1 MIKLKNKFAIGCLI
15 QWYEIE
21 LIPLYLES
29 VKQALDH
36 IENKENVIV
45 DLYFNCSQVLE
56 KIDESQMTISQIRQ
70 KYKNMLINFF
80 EFDEDNHS
88 IVGCK
93 YNINSVT
100 NAVTDKIYTIA
111 DYRREFNDKYC
122 EEVDVLMWGE
132 TDSLIPRQ
140 TFEVLDNLHN
150 GAQGNNIYKYVAFFG
165 TCKMWDKSWEPVEHT
180 EFTVKE
186 HREDLQGD
194 PVPWWDVRHNSTLEE
209 MNRFNDKVED
219 IDIRILNQPKFNGCG
234 LIISSDLIKS
244 GVNIPR
250 SVFFVHEDT
259 AFQNIFT
266 KLMGNQAVQFV
277 IKNVFLVHNRRHP
290 DKRMYVLGESGE
302 TVNRQRMSN
311 DWYAKGNKWCEQNA
325 YNMFNQ
331 TKDYKWRDILD
342 E

>member
-1 MIKLKNKFAIGCLI
+1 
-15 QWYEIE
+15 
-21 LIPLYLES
+21 
-29 VKQALDH
+29 
-36 IENKENVIV
+36 
-45 DLYFNCSQVLE
+45 
-56 KIDESQMTISQIRQ
+56 
-70 KYKNMLINFF
+70 
-80 EFDEDNHS
+80 
-88 IVGCK
+88 
-93 YNINSVT
+93 
-100 NAVTDKIYTIA
+100 
-111 DYRREFNDKYC
+111 
-122 EEVDVLMWGE
+122 MWCE
-132 TDSLIPRQ
+132 TDALIPRK
-140 TFEVLDNLHN
+140 TFEVLDNLH
-150 GAQGNNIYKYVAFFG
+150 GTAESNNIYKYVAFFG

-209 MNRFNDKVED
+209 MNKFNDKVED
-219 IDIRILNQPKFNGCG
+219 VDIRILNQPKFNGCG
-234 LIISSDLIKS
+234 LVISSNLVKA

-266 KLMGNQAVQFV
+266 RLMGDQTVQFV
-277 IKNVFLVHNRRHP
+277 IKNIFLVHNRRHP

-311 DWYAKGNKWCEQNA
+311 DWYARGNKWCEHNA

-331 TKDYKWRDILD
+331 VREYKWKDIFD

>member
-29 VKQALDH
+29 VKQSLDH
-36 IENKENVIV
+36 IENKENIIV
-45 DLYFNCSQVLE
+45 DLYFNTSQALE
-56 KIDESQMTISQIRQ
+56 KVDETQITIGEIKS
-70 KYKNMLINFF
+70 KYRKLLYEIFNY
-80 EFDEDNHS
+80 DEDNLS
-88 IVGCK
+88 LVGCDYK
-93 YNINSVT
+93 IN
-100 NAVTDKIYTIA
+100 NFIDENRDGLYTIA
-111 DYRREFNDKYC
+111 DYRRKFNDKYC
-122 EEVDVLMWGE
+122 EKVDVLMWGE
-132 TDSLIPRQ
+132 TDALIPGQ

-150 GAQGNNIYKYVAFFG
+150 SAEDSNIYKYVAFFG
-165 TCKMWDKSWEPVEHT
+165 TCKMWDKSWDSVEHT

-186 HREDLQGD
+186 HREDLHGD
-194 PVPWWDVRHNSTLEE
+194 PVPWWDVRYNTTIEE
-209 MNRFNDKVED
+209 MNKINDKVED
-219 IDIRILNQPKFNGCG
+219 VDIRVLNHPKFNGCG
-234 LIISSDLIKS
+234 LVISSNLVKA

-266 KLMGNQAVQFV
+266 RLMGDQTVQFV
-277 IKNVFLVHNRRHP
+277 IKNIFLVHNRRHP

-311 DWYAKGNKWCEQNA
+311 DWDAKGNKWCEQNA

-331 TKDYKWRDILD
+331 VKEYKWGDIFN